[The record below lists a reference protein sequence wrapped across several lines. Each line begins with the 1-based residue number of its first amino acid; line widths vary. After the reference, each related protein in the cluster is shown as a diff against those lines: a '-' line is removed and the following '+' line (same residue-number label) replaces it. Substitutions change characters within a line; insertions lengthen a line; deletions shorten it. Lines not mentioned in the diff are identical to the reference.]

1 MSRTELSMRHR
12 KWIILS
18 GVVAA
23 LLLAGCASPP
33 ERALSQ
39 KPAAYATLP
48 NGYDPLKPDQFS
60 PIYAA
65 AARGES
71 NIIRELERKKG
82 RALNMLS
89 LSVGGQNGAFGAGLL
104 SGWRDSGHR
113 PQFDIV

>member
-1 MSRTELSMRHR
+1 MEICFLTRRKELSMRHN
-12 KWIILS
+12 KLIIFVS
-18 GVVAA
+18 VVAA

-33 ERALSQ
+33 ERVLSQ

-65 AARGES
+65 VAQGGA
-71 NIIRELERKKG
+71 NIVRQLERKKG

-89 LSVGGQNGAFGAGLL
+89 LSGGGQNG
-104 SGWRDSGHR
+104 
-113 PQFDIV
+113 